1 MARPNEGMKVE
12 AQKGLDWREEFGRG
26 GTRVGAVRAR
36 QIVAGENLSD
46 DTIKRMFSFFSRHE
60 VDKEAEGF
68 NSGEDGYPSNG
79 RIAWALWGG
88 DAGFTWSRRLVEKMK
103 EERQTY
109 NEEENQTRQET
120 IEYEVIIKAGD
131 NKYGEGNK
139 FYLDGELSPKLS
151 MIIDNTYKFDL
162 SDASNKTHALRFS
175 ITEDGVHNEGEA
187 YTKGVEVSGKA
198 GEEGAFISITINEE
212 TPDLY
217 YYCVNHSGMG
227 GKISV
232 MNEEETRAV
241 SGKAL
246 KMIQNKVEEHN
257 EEVGDVKSKRTTVG
271 VLSKVYERGI
281 GAYKTNPASVRPSV
295 SSPEQWASARIN
307 SFLYCLRNGRF
318 RSGKHDTDLL
328 PEGHPLSTKNKE
340 DKSMEYKEDRHIL
353 NVEETD
359 DTYVVSFA
367 KHEDMEEMEDDEKD
381 MESRPFHYDE
391 EDKDEE
397 ERLDKS
403 DIVYRTLDLSR
414 ASYIDEEKRRVR
426 IGVSSEEPVERD
438 FGMEVISHSEEDI
451 DTSFIGSGR
460 SPLLLDHDMTKQI
473 GVVER
478 YEIDSAEKSAKA
490 IVRFGRSELAEEIYQ
505 DVRDGIRQNISVG
518 YKINGME
525 RMKEMKDA
533 RPMFRVQTTPLE
545 VSVVSIPADSSSEVG
560 VGRSQDK
567 QTTIKVKTMTEE
579 VKNEINLDEVRQES
593 VAEAKAEFVRNS
605 KEIMDLAVRHNRRDL
620 ADKAIQDGNSVEE
633 FRGILLDQ
641 IATDKPL
648 ETPEIGMN
656 KKEVR
661 QFSIM
666 KAINALANPTD
677 RKAQREAEFEFECSE
692 EASKHYGRTAQGIM
706 LPPEVMANW
715 NTRDLNASDDAGLV
729 GQDFRPESFI
739 DVLRNAS
746 AVMPLA
752 TNLNGLSGD
761 VKIPKKTSASSASFI
776 SAEGGA
782 SGESEMVI
790 GSVTMSPKT
799 VGVHTDVTRQLMLQ
813 SSLDV
818 ENLIRDDLAKSM
830 AIAIDDGALEG
841 SGSSGNPRGITNTSG
856 INTVSLSSASAPT
869 FAEMVSIETSVAVD
883 NALVGDLAY
892 IINPANFGTLKTT
905 AKDSGSGLFV
915 AENGQVNG
923 YPVVVSNQITAN
935 NYVFGNFNDLLIGF
949 FGGLDITV
957 DPYSNSTSG
966 TVRIVALQSVDVAVR
981 HAVSFCNAS

>member
-1 MARPNEGMKVE
+1 MATDFPTKDEDKKVSLRNSNYPQFDYGFIAGVKENDPDIYKAGGNIRGNEAFNLWTKARNGEETAGVIKWIKEREAWASRHFQDGKQLKSGDKAGRPSNIAGVIAQMKWGVIGTLGEQKMKDVVLEAIKYVE
-12 AQKGLDWREEFGRG
+12 QKESGSASQAQQD
-26 GTRVGAVRAR
+26 R
-36 QIVAGENLSD
+36 QISA
-46 DTIKRMFSFFSRHE
+46 
-60 VDKEAEGF
+60 
-68 NSGEDGYPSNG
+68 
-79 RIAWALWGG
+79 
-88 DAGFTWSRRLVEKMK
+88 
-103 EERQTY
+103 
-109 NEEENQTRQET
+109 
-120 IEYEVIIKAGD
+120 
-131 NKYGEGNK
+131 
-139 FYLDGELSPKLS
+139 
-151 MIIDNTYKFDL
+151 
-162 SDASNKTHALRFS
+162 KT
-175 ITEDGVHNEGEA
+175 E
-187 YTKGVEVSGKA
+187 
-198 GEEGAFISITINEE
+198 
-212 TPDLY
+212 
-217 YYCVNHSGMG
+217 
-227 GKISV
+227 
-232 MNEEETRAV
+232 
-241 SGKAL
+241 KAL
-246 KMIQNKVEEHN
+246 ENKVKEHN
-257 EEVGDVKSKRTTVG
+257 EEVNNVASKRTTLG
-271 VLSKVYERGI
+271 TLKKVYDRGI
-281 GAYKTNPASVRPSV
+281 GAFNQNPASVRPNI
-295 SSPEQWASARIN
+295 SSPAQWAMSRVN
-307 SFLYCLRNGRF
+307 SFLFVLRNNRF
-318 RSGKHDTDLL
+318 QGGKHDTDLL

-359 DTYVVSFA
+359 DTYVISFA
-367 KHEDMEEMEDDEKD
+367 KHGDMMESMEDEDKD
-381 MESRPFHYDE
+381 MLESRPYHDE

-438 FGMEVISHSEEDI
+438 FGMEIISHSEEDI

-460 SPLLLDHDMTKQI
+460 SPLLLDHDMKKQI

-478 YEIDSAEKSAKA
+478 YEIDSATKSAKA

-525 RMKEMKDA
+525 RMKEMKDD
-533 RPMFRVQTTPLE
+533 RPMFRVKTTPLE

-560 VGRSQDK
+560 VGRSKDKQK

-579 VKNEINLDEVRQES
+579 VKNEINLDEVREQS
-593 VAEAKAEFVRNS
+593 VAEAKADFVRNS

-648 ETPEIGMN
+648 ETAEIGMN

-677 RKAQREAEFEFECSE
+677 RKAQRDAEFEFECSE

-706 LPPEVMANW
+706 LPPEVMSNW
-715 NTRDLNASDDAGLV
+715 NTRDLNASDDAGLI

-739 DVLRNAS
+739 DALRNAS

-752 TNLNGLSGD
+752 TNLNGLTGD

-799 VGVHTDVTRQLMLQ
+799 LGVHTDITRQLMLQ

-818 ENLIRDDLAKSM
+818 ENLVRDDLAKSM

-841 SGSSGNPRGITNTSG
+841 SGSSGNPRGITNQSG

-869 FAEMVSIETSVAVD
+869 FAEMVSIETSIAVD

-892 IINPANFGTLKTT
+892 IINPTNYGTLKTT

-923 YPVVVSNQITAN
+923 YPVVISNQLTAN

-949 FGGLDITV
+949 FGGLDIVV
-957 DPYSNSTSG
+957 DPFTNSTSG
-966 TVRIVALQSVDVAVR
+966 TVRVVCLQSVDVAVR

>member
-1 MARPNEGMKVE
+1 MARPNESMKVE

-68 NSGEDGYPSNG
+68 SSGEEGYPSNG

-88 DAGFTWSRRLVEKMK
+88 DAGFAWSRRLVEKMK
-103 EERQTY
+103 
-109 NEEENQTRQET
+109 
-120 IEYEVIIKAGD
+120 K
-131 NKYGEGNK
+131 
-139 FYLDGELSPKLS
+139 
-151 MIIDNTYKFDL
+151 
-162 SDASNKTHALRFS
+162 
-175 ITEDGVHNEGEA
+175 
-187 YTKGVEVSGKA
+187 
-198 GEEGAFISITINEE
+198 
-212 TPDLY
+212 
-217 YYCVNHSGMG
+217 
-227 GKISV
+227 
-232 MNEEETRAV
+232 EEETRAV

-295 SSPEQWASARIN
+295 SSPEQWAAARIN
-307 SFLYCLRNGRF
+307 SFLYALRNGRF

-359 DTYVVSFA
+359 DTYVISFA
-367 KHEDMEEMEDDEKD
+367 KHGDMMESMEDDDKD
-381 MESRPFHYDE
+381 MLESRPYHDE

-438 FGMEVISHSEEDI
+438 FGMEIISHSEKDI

-460 SPLLLDHDMTKQI
+460 SPLLLDHDMKKQI

-478 YEIDSAEKSAKA
+478 YEIDSATKSAKA

-525 RMKEMKDA
+525 RMKEMKDD

-567 QTTIKVKTMTEE
+567 QKQTTIKVNTMTEE
-579 VKNEINLDEVRQES
+579 VKNEINLDEVREQS

-648 ETPEIGMN
+648 ETPEIGMT

-677 RKAQREAEFEFECSE
+677 RQAQRDAEFEFECSE

-706 LPPEVMANW
+706 LPPEVMSNW

-739 DVLRNAS
+739 DALRNAS

-752 TNLNGLSGD
+752 TNLNGLQGD
-761 VKIPKKTSASSASFI
+761 VKIPKKTSAATAAFI

-841 SGSSGNPRGITNTSG
+841 SGSSGNPTGITNTSG
-856 INTVSLSSASAPT
+856 INTVSLSSAAAPT
-869 FAEMVSIETSVAVD
+869 FAEMVSIETAVAVD

-892 IINPANFGTLKTT
+892 IINPTNYGTLKTT

-915 AENGQVNG
+915 AENGMVNG
-923 YPVVVSNQITAN
+923 YPVVISNQITAN